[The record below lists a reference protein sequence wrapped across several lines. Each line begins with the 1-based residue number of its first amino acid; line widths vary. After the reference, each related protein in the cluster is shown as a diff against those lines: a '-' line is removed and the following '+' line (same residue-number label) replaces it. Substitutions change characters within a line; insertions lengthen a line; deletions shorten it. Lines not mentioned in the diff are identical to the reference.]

1 MSEPIITAR
10 DVHKSFGAK
19 KALDG
24 VELTLN
30 QGEVL
35 GLVGDNGAG
44 KSTLLKIL
52 SGDIRRDSGEI
63 LLKGKKAE
71 LGRPDRA
78 RGLGVEMVY
87 QDLSLCGSMSVYE
100 NIFLGRY
107 LTRPLL
113 GFLLPV
119 LHKRAM
125 AERTAGIL
133 TRLGLDT
140 VSAHQPVKNLSG
152 GEQQAVAL
160 GRCLLFSPEVILLDE
175 PTASLAV
182 KEQQKILGIIRELRY
197 RGRSQIVVS
206 HNLEEIFQVADRV
219 AVLKEGRT
227 VWTGPLDGITT
238 EDLAKLMFL
247 GKA

>member
-1 MSEPIITAR
+1 MSEPIIKAR
-10 DVHKSFGAK
+10 DVRKSFGAK

-24 VELTLN
+24 AGLTLN
-30 QGEVL
+30 RGEVL

-44 KSTLLKIL
+44 KSTLLKVL

-63 LLKGKKAE
+63 LLKGQKAE

-78 RGLGVEMVY
+78 RARGVEMVY
-87 QDLSLCGSMSVYE
+87 QDLSLCGSMTVYE
-100 NIFLGRY
+100 NVFLGRY

-125 AERTAGIL
+125 ADRTGEIL
-133 TRLGLDT
+133 SRLGLDT
-140 VSAHQPVKNLSG
+140 VSPFQPVNNLSG

-182 KEQQKILGIIRELRY
+182 KEQQKILGIIRELRD

-227 VWTGPLDGITT
+227 VWTGPLDGMTT
-238 EDLAKLMFL
+238 EDLARLMFL

>member
-1 MSEPIITAR
+1 MSDPIIRAR
-10 DVHKSFGAK
+10 DIRKSFGAK
-19 KALDG
+19 RALDG
-24 VELTLN
+24 ADLTLN

-44 KSTLLKIL
+44 KSTLLKVL

-63 LLKGKKAE
+63 ILKGRKAE

-78 RGLGVEMVY
+78 RSQGVEMVY
-87 QDLSLCGSMSVYE
+87 QDLSLCGSMTVYE
-100 NIFLGRY
+100 NVFLGRY
-107 LTRPLL
+107 LTKPLL
-113 GFLLPV
+113 GFLFPV

-125 AERTAGIL
+125 ADRTGEIL
-133 TRLGLDT
+133 DRLGLDT
-140 VSAHQPVKNLSG
+140 VSPHQPVGNLSG

-160 GRCLLFSPEVILLDE
+160 GRCLLFTPEVILLDE

-182 KEQQKILGIIRELRY
+182 KEQQRILGIIRELRDQ
-197 RGRSQIVVS
+197 GRSQIVVS

-227 VWTGPLDGITT
+227 VWTGPLDGMST
-238 EDLAKLMFL
+238 EDLARLMFL